1 MIDIAAVRSLL
12 TLDGLL
18 DPQIEPHLNR
28 AYLDIEGT
36 LFTSNTQELEVVGW
50 KTIYYLSPQLWLST
64 QRRVNEMDESLDTF
78 KDLETFQSYCLNRSN
93 EAMPSDTTGNEE
105 LAWDAS

>member
-1 MIDIAAVRSLL
+1 MIDFAGVRTLL
-12 TLDGLL
+12 FLDGLT

-28 AYLDIEGT
+28 AHLDTEDVV
-36 LFTSNTQELEVVGW
+36 FTSATQELEVIGW
-50 KTIYYLSPQLWLST
+50 KTIYYLAPQLWLLT

-78 KDLETFQSYCLNRSN
+78 KDLETFQDYCLKRSN

-105 LAWDAS
+105 LAWDAT